1 MLNVLTKECLKINAA
16 CPLLQSLP
24 TILRTYN
31 MRNFSTNFGLQWID
45 SLNEFLC
52 KMVSWF
58 TLTMVLLTFLIVV
71 LRYGFNLGWIAMQ
84 ESVMYLHAMV
94 FLLGAAHTLRVNE
107 HVRVDI
113 FYRRFSPKKQAKVDI
128 FGGLL
133 LLMPVNIFI
142 FMVSFEYVLRSWRV
156 MEESQEA
163 GGMPAVFLLKSLI
176 LIFPLTM
183 LLQGIA
189 EIVRNVARLSLNKH
203 SSKDFTK

>member
-1 MLNVLTKECLKINAA
+1 
-16 CPLLQSLP
+16 
-24 TILRTYN
+24 
-31 MRNFSTNFGLQWID
+31 MRQFLDCSGLQWID
-45 SLNEFLC
+45 SLNNFLC
-52 KMVSWF
+52 RLVSGF
-58 TLTMVLLTFLIVV
+58 TLLMVLLTFLIVI

-142 FMVSFEYVLRSWRV
+142 FMVSFEYVMRSWRV
-156 MEESQEA
+156 MEASQEA
-163 GGMPAVFLLKSLI
+163 GGMPAVFLLKTLI

-189 EIVRNVARLSLNKH
+189 EVVRNVARLSIQRQ
-203 SSKDFTK
+203 SSKESIK

>member
-1 MLNVLTKECLKINAA
+1 MHNLSA
-16 CPLLQSLP
+16 
-24 TILRTYN
+24 
-31 MRNFSTNFGLQWID
+31 NFSLQWID

-52 KMVSWF
+52 KIVSWF

-113 FYRRFSPKKQAKVDI
+113 FYRRFSSEKQAKVDI
-128 FGGLL
+128 LGSLF

-142 FMVSFEYVLRSWRV
+142 FMVSFDYVMRAWRV
-156 MEESQEA
+156 MEASQEA
-163 GGMPAVFLLKSLI
+163 GGIPGVFLLKSLI
-176 LIFPLTM
+176 LLFAFTM
-183 LLQGIA
+183 LIQGIA
-189 EIVRNVARLSLNKH
+189 EMIRNVAKLSLNKQ
-203 SSKDFTK
+203 SSKAQSK

>member
-1 MLNVLTKECLKINAA
+1 
-16 CPLLQSLP
+16 
-24 TILRTYN
+24 
-31 MRNFSTNFGLQWID
+31 MRQFLDNFNLQWID
-45 SLNEFLC
+45 SLNNFLC
-52 KMVSWF
+52 RLVSGF
-58 TLTMVLLTFLIVV
+58 TLLMVLITFLIVV

-142 FMVSFEYVLRSWRV
+142 FMVSFEYVMRSWRV
-156 MEESQEA
+156 METSQEA
-163 GGMPAVFLLKSLI
+163 GGMPAVFLLKTLI

-189 EIVRNVARLSLNKH
+189 EVVRNVARLSLQRQ
-203 SSKDFTK
+203 SSKESIK

>member
-1 MLNVLTKECLKINAA
+1 
-16 CPLLQSLP
+16 
-24 TILRTYN
+24 
-31 MRNFSTNFGLQWID
+31 MRNCSTHFGLQWID

-71 LRYGFNLGWIAMQ
+71 LRYGFNVGWIAMQ
-84 ESVMYLHAMV
+84 ESVMYLHGMV

-128 FGGLL
+128 FGSLF

-142 FMVSFEYVLRSWRV
+142 FMVSFDYVMRAWRV
-156 MEESQEA
+156 MEASQEA
-163 GGMPAVFLLKSLI
+163 GGIPGVFLLKSLI
-176 LIFPLTM
+176 LLFSFTM

-189 EIVRNVARLSLNKH
+189 EVVRNVAKLSLDIPL
-203 SSKDFTK
+203 SKTASK

>member
-1 MLNVLTKECLKINAA
+1 
-16 CPLLQSLP
+16 
-24 TILRTYN
+24 
-31 MRNFSTNFGLQWID
+31 MRDFSTNFGLQWID

-52 KMVSWF
+52 KIVSWF

-128 FGGLL
+128 FGSLL

-142 FMVSFEYVLRSWRV
+142 FMVSLEYVLRSWRV

-189 EIVRNVARLSLNKH
+189 ETARNVGRLSLNKH
-203 SSKDFTK
+203 LSKDINK

>member
-1 MLNVLTKECLKINAA
+1 MRQFLNNLN
-16 CPLLQSLP
+16 
-24 TILRTYN
+24 
-31 MRNFSTNFGLQWID
+31 LQWID
-45 SLNEFLC
+45 SLNNFLC
-52 KMVSWF
+52 KLVSGF
-58 TLTMVLLTFLIVV
+58 TLLMVLVTFLIVI

-113 FYRRFSPKKQAKVDI
+113 FYRRFSLKNQAKVDI
-128 FGGLL
+128 FGSLL

-142 FMVSFEYVLRSWRV
+142 FMVSFEYVMRSWRV
-156 MEESQEA
+156 METSQEA

-176 LIFPLTM
+176 LIFPMTM

-189 EIVRNVARLSLNKH
+189 EIARNVARLAVTKH
-203 SSKDFTK
+203 PSKVRVE

>member
-1 MLNVLTKECLKINAA
+1 
-16 CPLLQSLP
+16 
-24 TILRTYN
+24 
-31 MRNFSTNFGLQWID
+31 MRNFSTHFGLQWID

-71 LRYGFNLGWIAMQ
+71 LRYGFNVGWIAMQ
-84 ESVMYLHAMV
+84 ESVMYLHGMV

-128 FGGLL
+128 FGSLF

-142 FMVSFEYVLRSWRV
+142 FMVSFDYVMRAWRV
-156 MEESQEA
+156 MEASQEA
-163 GGMPAVFLLKSLI
+163 GGIPGVFLLKSLI
-176 LIFPLTM
+176 LLFSFTM

-189 EIVRNVARLSLNKH
+189 EVARNVAKLSLDIPL
-203 SSKDFTK
+203 SKTASK

>member
-1 MLNVLTKECLKINAA
+1 
-16 CPLLQSLP
+16 
-24 TILRTYN
+24 
-31 MRNFSTNFGLQWID
+31 MRNSSANFSLQWID

-52 KMVSWF
+52 KIVSWF
-58 TLTMVLLTFLIVV
+58 TLMMVLLTFLIVV

-113 FYRRFSPKKQAKVDI
+113 FYRRFSPEKQAKVDI
-128 FGGLL
+128 FGSLL

-142 FMVSFEYVLRSWRV
+142 FMISVEYVMRSWRV
-156 MEESQEA
+156 MEASQEA

-189 EIVRNVARLSLNKH
+189 EIVRNVARLSLNKQ
-203 SSKDFTK
+203 SSKDAIK